1 MAANKQQ
8 KVYLIP
14 EGETRDSHTYHYTV
28 VKTKNSFRKTRNLK
42 SKSLILLN
50 ESMSGLLKLNYHHI
64 AKTSFFLNN
73 PYIKNYG
80 RLNKFFEYLEDL
92 ILSIIAV
99 MTIGAVGFEL
109 YAVYERGSIELAD
122 LLLMFIYAE
131 VLGMVA
137 IYFRSHVLPVIYP
150 FLLVLLHLLG

>member
-1 MAANKQQ
+1 MA
-8 KVYLIP
+8 
-14 EGETRDSHTYHYTV
+14 
-28 VKTKNSFRKTRNLK
+28 
-42 SKSLILLN
+42 
-50 ESMSGLLKLNYHHI
+50 
-64 AKTSFFLNN
+64 
-73 PYIKNYG
+73 

-92 ILSIIAV
+92 ILSIIAL

-109 YAVYERGSIELAD
+109 YDVFERGSIELAD

-150 FLLVLLHLLG
+150 LFIGITALACLPFGYFFNCALAHFRFTFENVNSFG

>member
-1 MAANKQQ
+1 MA
-8 KVYLIP
+8 
-14 EGETRDSHTYHYTV
+14 
-28 VKTKNSFRKTRNLK
+28 
-42 SKSLILLN
+42 
-50 ESMSGLLKLNYHHI
+50 
-64 AKTSFFLNN
+64 
-73 PYIKNYG
+73 

-109 YAVYERGSIELAD
+109 YAILERGSIELAD

-150 FLLVLLHLLG
+150 LFNGITALARLIVLQGKDSAPEQLVFEAGSILLLSLAALLLKDVKVSLSQPKK

>member
-1 MAANKQQ
+1 
-8 KVYLIP
+8 
-14 EGETRDSHTYHYTV
+14 
-28 VKTKNSFRKTRNLK
+28 
-42 SKSLILLN
+42 
-50 ESMSGLLKLNYHHI
+50 MSGLLKLNYHLI
-64 AKTSFFLNN
+64 VKTSFFLNN
-73 PYIKNYG
+73 PHIKFMA

-150 FLLVLLHLLG
+150 LFIGITALARLIVLQGKDSAPEQLVFEAGSILLLSLAALLLKDVKVSLTQPKK